1 MFVVL
6 SMHQLKCYKYNWP
19 KLRLSGAVAAVS
31 NVFGVRVNRWK
42 FCLSMRESKNACVPR
57 DVSRD
62 KRGKFW
68 KHLNRF
74 KIKIN
79 NMNVENFAALF
90 VLLAFIELSFTVA
103 SFIGEANNNKRKTRA
118 FAQQENGKVL

>member
-1 MFVVL
+1 MRTRCIVK
-6 SMHQLKCYKYNWP
+6 S
-19 KLRLSGAVAAVS
+19 
-31 NVFGVRVNRWK
+31 RVDIRKNRWE
-42 FCLSMRESKNACVPR
+42 FCLSMRESTNACVPR
-57 DVSRD
+57 DVFRD
-62 KRGKFW
+62 KRGKFC

-79 NMNVENFAALF
+79 NMNEENFAAFF
-90 VLLAFIELSFTVA
+90 VLLAFMELFFTVA